1 MGNKSLFVLRWILCS
16 FGFWIS
22 VRLFGVEN
30 YDSTA
35 QSIFAY
41 LLAGS
46 IFSLVNSI
54 LKPILTILSLPFVLV
69 TLGLFMLVVNG
80 FMVWLTVA
88 LAPGIEMSFGWSIIS
103 GIILSLVNYLVSG
116 IRELTEK
123 ET

>member
-1 MGNKSLFVLRWILCS
+1 MCS